1 MDNKKD
7 DRVNNVIKNSLL
19 LQLVKLAVAFVLA
32 WILVTAI
39 ACSFLPA
46 VADGPD
52 ATIDEKWDL
61 PITCIALALTI
72 IVNVIV
78 DFNAAQRLKSAV
90 DKSRVDLASTN
101 EIMDS
106 LIDKA
111 ERITDKYRESEV
123 AVYGEFAQA
132 RKSFPAV
139 RNSSDFKVVLETY
152 PELASNIHTQKL
164 LHQLESAEQMK
175 LNARTELTRQIA
187 KYNNR
192 IHSFP
197 LSVFRRLFKLNDIQ
211 FSEDLRKEELVS
223 DEELGI

>member
-46 VADGPD
+46 VGDGPD

-61 PITCIALALTI
+61 PITCIAL
-72 IVNVIV
+72 
-78 DFNAAQRLKSAV
+78 

-111 ERITDKYRESEV
+111 ERVTDKYRESEV